1 MSATKILKLSPDEIG
16 RGAYGFVFRALDTT
30 SGNSL
35 AVKKSRVSIR
45 IKRTL
50 LHYEAK
56 VLQRLSGHS
65 AIPTLYGYGRLPH
78 FEYLAMELGGRSVG
92 DVVKQNEGCGVQV
105 KTVILLALQMISALQ
120 HIHSH
125 GLVHRDVKPDHM
137 LLSLR
142 DSSRI
147 VFVDYGITCPRP
159 QVNSPKRYD
168 PELECR
174 QVVGTL
180 KWASLNAHN
189 GLYLSWRDDLIS
201 LAYVLLFLL
210 RGVYLGSLDPR
221 EAPLWCGSPT
231 AGYPAEFG
239 HFLDQA
245 KDLEF
250 DEAPPYERYMEL
262 FEDLYR
268 RSGFSDTDRSFDWT
282 PVTTSI
288 GMATPLARPLPS
300 QSHPMA
306 KSIAT
311 GSWDSAVCLWD
322 TTTRQQIGS
331 AIQHDTRVNPW
342 QFLLMEP
349 SCERGRRR
357 ESSALELERII
368 PSSLLENAPI
378 RTYLTFSTCLPNS
391 ASSWTFFH
399 SQQTLSFKNL
409 KHKIRKVPTSRPKR
423 RTGFTSPAIPKC
435 QILRISDEL
444 QHAARFFKYQKT

>member
-1 MSATKILKLSPDEIG
+1 MSATNILKLSPDEIG
-16 RGAYGFVFRALDTT
+16 RGAYGLVLWALDTT
-30 SGNSL
+30 SGTSL

-65 AIPTLYGYGRLPH
+65 AIPTLYGYGRFPH
-78 FEYLAMELGGRSVG
+78 FEYLAMELGGKSVG
-92 DVVKQNEGCGVQV
+92 DIVKQNEGCGVQV

-142 DSSRI
+142 DSSQI

-159 QVNSPKRYD
+159 QVNTPKRYD
-168 PELECR
+168 PELERR

-180 KWASLNAHN
+180 KWASLNAHH
-189 GLYLSWRDDLIS
+189 GLHLSWRDDLIS

-210 RGVYLGSLDPR
+210 RGSLPWVSRPRGSTTVGAAVRLR
-221 EAPLWCGSPT
+221 LAKEKRTGSQL
-231 AGYPAEFG
+231 AQGYPAEFG

-282 PVTTSI
+282 PVTTSPS
-288 GMATPLARPLPS
+288 GLLPVDREPKS
-300 QSHPMA
+300 QGNHQLVPGQI
-306 KSIAT
+306 IAAQLMPEVSVL
-311 GSWDSAVCLWD
+311 GVLPDDELW
-322 TTTRQQIGS
+322 S
-331 AIQHDTRVNPW
+331 MV
-342 QFLLMEP
+342 
-349 SCERGRRR
+349 ER
-357 ESSALELERII
+357 
-368 PSSLLENAPI
+368 
-378 RTYLTFSTCLPNS
+378 
-391 ASSWTFFH
+391 
-399 SQQTLSFKNL
+399 K
-409 KHKIRKVPTSRPKR
+409 
-423 RTGFTSPAIPKC
+423 TSPPRRPAVVLKAFTGV
-435 QILRISDEL
+435 LRQGVIESD
-444 QHAARFFKYQKT
+444 